1 MGKSEKLQ
9 RAGIRTD
16 ILQQMSGSMLA
27 VVQLWYITR
36 RCSGQTQ
43 AQLFVNFTRHG
54 SKKNVNALVLVEG
67 E

>member
-9 RAGIRTD
+9 RASIRTD

-27 VVQLWYITR
+27 IVQLWYITR

-43 AQLFVNFTRHG
+43 AQLFVNFTRHV
-54 SKKNVNALVLVEG
+54 SKKERQRFGVG
-67 E
+67 GG